1 MLAKGQRHYAFVYAC
16 TSTCICVCMYLAGSL
31 VFGFTVS
38 NSWNFCSSVP
48 QWFCLKHL
56 SSPQSLSFQSSL
68 HLTQYR
74 LPSTENRRSWNTTLF
89 IIHLFLDQVL
99 QMIFLSFL
107 FHCSVTWLTF
117 PLPEFPSHNLPIWQN
132 LSFYFSYKQCQLSY
146 NTFLLFLQVESNVIY
161 VPIALGS

>member
-1 MLAKGQRHYAFVYAC
+1 MHLCMHVPVHV
-16 TSTCICVCMYLAGSL
+16 CVLAGSL
-31 VFGFTVS
+31 VFGFRVS